1 MRPAGMFSRSV
12 TQKPGVFSPVTGQ
25 AIVTQT
31 TASDE
36 QWADMAFLRESEPS
50 NKANAAMKARRI
62 GVPEKNLVARV
73 ESHTM

>member
-1 MRPAGMFSRSV
+1 MRPQGMFSRSV
-12 TQKPGVFSPVTGQ
+12 TQKPGIFSPVTGQ

-36 QWADMAFLRESEPS
+36 DWADKAYMRENEK
-50 NKANAAMKARRI
+50 NDALKKTRLAT
-62 GVPEKNLVARV
+62 PEKELVARV